1 MAASE
6 GDLVSKD
13 GTAALKAEFVLEAK
27 VAIGE
32 TLVIGKSKY
41 GDRRVVPITG
51 GTFEGP
57 RVRGEVIPGGADW
70 QLFRADG
77 DIEVEARYTLR
88 ASDGALIHIRNRG
101 LVHIPQGTT
110 DLGKIYVRT
119 VPEFEAASDGPHA
132 WLNHGI
138 FLGTLRLA
146 GGGVEIRVYHV
157 G

>member
-6 GDLVSKD
+6 DDETPSARAGAPQPEL
-13 GTAALKAEFVLEAK
+13 VLEAK
-27 VAIGE
+27 IAIGE

-57 RVRGEVIPGGADW
+57 RLRGEVVPGGADW

-77 DIEVEARYTLR
+77 DIEIEARYTLR
-88 ASDGALIHIRNRG
+88 VSDGALIHIRNRG
-101 LVHIPQGTT
+101 LVHIPPGTT
-110 DLGKIYVRT
+110 DLKKIYVCT
-119 VPEFEAASDGPHA
+119 VPEFEAPSEGPHA

-138 FLGTLRLA
+138 FLGTLRLV
-146 GGGVEIRVYHV
+146 GGSVEIGVYLV
-157 G
+157 E